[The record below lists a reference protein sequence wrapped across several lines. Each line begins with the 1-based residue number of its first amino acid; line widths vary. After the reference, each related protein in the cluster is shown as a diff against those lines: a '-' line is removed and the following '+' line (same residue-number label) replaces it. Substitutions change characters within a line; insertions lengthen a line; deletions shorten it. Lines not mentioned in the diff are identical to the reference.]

1 MTNPRR
7 PATMADV
14 AARAQVALSTV
25 SRALNGRPGVSP
37 AQAERIRAVARELH
51 YAVSP
56 AASGLVTGRSGAI
69 GVLLPHIDRWFHSTA
84 LAGLEDAL
92 RGSGLDVLLYRTE
105 SAGDRAAFFDQL
117 PFRRRVDALVV
128 IAVSLTPE
136 ESAALAGHG
145 IPVIAVSSRIQGVP
159 FVGIDD
165 GAGAAGAVRHLTNLG
180 HRRIAVIRSTNATG
194 SFGAASATRFDG
206 FRRAMEE
213 RGLPIPKDYVAS
225 APWGM
230 EGGSDAMAA
239 LLSSP
244 DVPTAVF
251 TESDEV
257 AIGALRT
264 LRRSNLTVGRDISV
278 MGFDNHSMADL
289 LDLSTVAQPVREQG
303 RIGGQMA
310 LEALDTGTVA
320 PPLVVLPTRLIV
332 RGTTSAPRT
341 E

>member
-1 MTNPRR
+1 
-7 PATMADV
+7 MADV

-25 SRALNGRPGVSP
+25 SRALNGKPGVSA
-37 AQAERIRAVARELH
+37 AQVERIRAVARELD
-51 YAVSP
+51 YAASP
-56 AASGLVTGRSGAI
+56 AASGLVTGRSGAV

-92 RGSGLDVLLYRTE
+92 RGSGFDVLLYRAE
-105 SAGDRAAFFDQL
+105 NPADRAAFFDAL

-128 IAVSLTPE
+128 IAVSLSPAET
-136 ESAALAGHG
+136 AALRGHG
-145 IPVIAVSSRIQGVP
+145 IPVVAVSCRIDGLP

-194 SFGAASATRFDG
+194 SFGAASVNRFAG
-206 FRRAMEE
+206 FSRTMAE
-213 RGLPIPKDYVAS
+213 RSLPVPAEYVVS

-230 EGGSDAMAA
+230 EGGAEAMAA
-239 LLSSP
+239 ILSTP
-244 DVPTAVF
+244 GAPTAVF

-264 LRRSNLTVGRDISV
+264 LRRSNLSAGRDISI
-278 MGFDNHSMADL
+278 MGFDDHSVSDL

-310 LEALDTGTVA
+310 LEAIATGGIAEPEVI
-320 PPLVVLPTRLIV
+320 LPTRLVV
-332 RGTTSAPRT
+332 RGTTAAP
-341 E
+341 

>member
-1 MTNPRR
+1 
-7 PATMADV
+7 MADV

-56 AASGLVTGRSGAI
+56 AASGLVTGRSGAV
-69 GVLLPHIDRWFHSTA
+69 GVLLPHIDQWFHSTA

-92 RGSGLDVLLYRTE
+92 RGSGLDVLLYRAE
-105 SAGDRAAFFDQL
+105 SAADRAAFFQSL

-128 IAVSLTPE
+128 IAVSLTAE
-136 ESAALAGHG
+136 ESSALSGHG
-145 IPVIAVSSRIQGVP
+145 VPVVAVSSRIPGAP

-194 SFGAASATRFDG
+194 SFGSASTSRFAG
-206 FRRAMEE
+206 FRQAMEE
-213 RGLPIPKDYVAS
+213 RKLPVPPEYVVS

-230 EGGSDAMAA
+230 EGGSEAMAA
-239 LLSSP
+239 LLSSA
-244 DVPTAVF
+244 DIPTAVF

-264 LRRSNLTVGRDISV
+264 LRRSNLVAGRDISV

-289 LDLSTVAQPVREQG
+289 MDLSTVAQPVREQG

-310 LEALDTGTVA
+310 LEAMETGSVEQPVT
-320 PPLVVLPTRLIV
+320 VLPTRLIV
-332 RGTTSAPRT
+332 RGTTAAPGA